1 MHRIDV
7 GRDVGQFRNLGI
19 IVESAFRADSDSGKQ
34 IFFVFLLEL
43 VDFLREYG
51 IDNLGNDAA
60 YFFPYRRAIV
70 AHVRRL
76 RWSPRGGEVSSRV
89 WSSLPVMPF
98 HVLSIARVIS
108 SLCRVVPV
116 PQIGPLVPYDVVVN
130 VKMNRDIR
138 LFRELEHRLYR
149 PGDV

>member
-1 MHRIDV
+1 M
-7 GRDVGQFRNLGI
+7 L
-19 IVESAFRADSDSGKQ
+19 
-34 IFFVFLLEL
+34 FVLLLEL
-43 VDFLREYG
+43 VDFLPERRT
-51 IDNLGNDAA
+51 DNLGNDAA
-60 YFFPYRRAIV
+60 YFFLYRRAVV
-70 AHVRRL
+70 AHVGRL
-76 RWSPRGGEVSSRV
+76 QWNPRVGEVSSLV
-89 WSSLPVMPF
+89 WSSLPVIPF

-149 PGDV
+149 PGDD